1 MGRGGRQERW
11 SGLTATD
18 RYVAGRAG
26 DGGECRRRR
35 HVVPGAHHH
44 PLPSAGPRFS
54 ADCVTRLLPSR
65 LSIPPCVP
73 PSQWGVE
80 NLRERVLER
89 RPDVLFIEFAMND
102 AYLDYSTS
110 TETCRTNLEYMID
123 RVVQSC
129 PMCSFVLQTMNVCVN
144 NPGTPPAPPPPRPP
158 IGVRGT
164 Q

>member
-1 MGRGGRQERW
+1 M
-11 SGLTATD
+11 
-18 RYVAGRAG
+18 
-26 DGGECRRRR
+26 
-35 HVVPGAHHH
+35 
-44 PLPSAGPRFS
+44 
-54 ADCVTRLLPSR
+54 
-65 LSIPPCVP
+65 
-73 PSQWGVE
+73 E

-144 NPGTPPAPPPPRPP
+144 NPGTPPPPPPTRPP
-158 IGVRGT
+158 MHGRPSGSRSRRRRRPGT

>member
-1 MGRGGRQERW
+1 M
-11 SGLTATD
+11 
-18 RYVAGRAG
+18 
-26 DGGECRRRR
+26 
-35 HVVPGAHHH
+35 
-44 PLPSAGPRFS
+44 
-54 ADCVTRLLPSR
+54 
-65 LSIPPCVP
+65 
-73 PSQWGVE
+73 E

-144 NPGTPPAPPPPRPP
+144 NPGTRPLHRHPASRSASVKLHSRPMDGRAQPGRRQPRSDRVVSSLQTAM
-158 IGVRGT
+158 GTTRSSVRSWPSTTRSTAPWPRSRRGGQIHASLAHSST
-164 Q
+164 